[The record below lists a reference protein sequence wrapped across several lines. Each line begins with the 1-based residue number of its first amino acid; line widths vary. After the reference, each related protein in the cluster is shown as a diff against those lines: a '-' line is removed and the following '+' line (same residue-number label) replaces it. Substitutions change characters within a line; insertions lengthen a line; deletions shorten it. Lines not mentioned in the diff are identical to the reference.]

1 MKNLFAPYYCNFSTR
16 FLNILSSISKTVD
29 MYTLDYVKNY
39 EDLDQTLANFQKGDC
54 WYNEKE
60 H

>member
-39 EDLDQTLANFQKGDC
+39 EDLDQTCNIIKSIVNREIL
-54 WYNEKE
+54 
-60 H
+60 